1 MRQILNF
8 LADES
13 GATAIEYAFIAGII
27 SAGLIASFG
36 AIGIK
41 VSNKFVPVS
50 NALN

>member
-13 GATAIEYAFIAGII
+13 GATAIEYAFIAGIV

-36 AIGIK
+36 AIGTK
-41 VSNKFVPVS
+41 VASKFTPVS
-50 NALN
+50 NGLN